1 LRYIYSE
8 QDNPMANDYYYEAS
22 IETHD
27 HFPIIPARTHN
38 YYEIYIYDTGSV
50 RLSVDDIIYDVKKG
64 DIVVIPP
71 YTIHQLLPAAQYDN
85 NQPYKRLLI
94 YISDGCLKS
103 FQFNEHG
110 LLNTLRRAVKD
121 KRFLFRISNPDTYA
135 DMRRCIENLYAE
147 QNSVAYGAELL
158 RRSYILNFM
167 SLLCRNI
174 REEFT
179 PQGVLHINPLVEKI
193 ISYINSNYTDDIS
206 MDYLSEQFY
215 VNRSTLTKE
224 FKNHTAQT
232 IHSYL
237 IMKRINAAKQEMAN
251 GTPPSQ
257 AFLLTGFKEY
267 STFYRTFLKNEG
279 ISPKTFY
286 QNCHSSDKN

>member
-1 LRYIYSE
+1 
-8 QDNPMANDYYYEAS
+8 MANDYYYEAS

-27 HFPIIPARTHN
+27 NFPIIPARTHN
-38 YYEIYIYDTGSV
+38 FYEIYIYDTGSV

-71 YTIHQLLPAAQYDN
+71 YTIHQLLPAEQYDN
-85 NQPYKRLLI
+85 RQPYKRLLL

-110 LLNTLRRAVKD
+110 LLNTLQQAAKE
-121 KRFLFRISNPDTYA
+121 KRYLFNISNSDTYTT
-135 DMRRCIENLYAE
+135 MRQCVENLYTV
-147 QNSVAYGAELL
+147 QSDTTAYDTELL
-158 RRSYILNFM
+158 KRAYILIFM

-174 REEFT
+174 KEEFT

-193 ISYINSNYTDDIS
+193 LSYINSNYTEDIS
-206 MDYLSEQFY
+206 MDYLSEHFY

-224 FKNHTAQT
+224 FKNQTAQT
-232 IHSYL
+232 IHSYVT
-237 IMKRINAAKQEMAN
+237 MKRINAAKQEMAN

-267 STFYRTFLKNEG
+267 STFYRTFLKTEG

-286 QNCHSSDKN
+286 QNCHSSDLT